1 VLTRLTAFE
10 KKAIV
15 RFDPSTRKVTTIIED
30 DLRQWPDTLAWGPD
44 RKLCAT
50 TSQIHRMPK
59 YHGGQSKQRSVCR
72 LSICGS
78 IILGSASIEAVALM
92 SIRTEES

>member
-1 VLTRLTAFE
+1 MLTRLTPFE
-10 KKAIV
+10 KEAIV

-59 YHGGQSKQRSVCR
+59 YHGGQSKQKVR
-72 LSICGS
+72 LPFID
-78 IILGSASIEAVALM
+78 L
-92 SIRTEES
+92 RFHHPRQRFD